1 MARGGARNRSGPPPD
16 PDSARSEQRKFTLQ
30 SLPAEGFTG
39 RIPAF
44 PLAEVK
50 FLMVN
55 AEGEPVTDEAATR
68 AFRAREIALWRELW
82 RTPQAAAWSLDENH
96 WRWRIIATYA
106 RHSVRIESPNVSP
119 ALMGQIHRFAD
130 QIGMTDAGL
139 SAMGWRIAPK
149 EPAETPSRT
158 AGRAKA
164 AVAAPSQGARS
175 RLKVLPGG
183 VA

>member
-1 MARGGARNRSGPPPD
+1 MARGGARIRSGPPAD
-16 PDSARSEQRKFTLQ
+16 PDSGRSDRRKFTLQ
-30 SLPAEGFTG
+30 SLPAEGFAG

-44 PLAEVK
+44 PLARFDIVH
-50 FLMVN
+50 VV
-55 AEGEPVTDEAATR
+55 EGEIEVDEHASKV
-68 AFRAREIALWRELW
+68 FRAREIALWRELW
-82 RTPQAAAWSLDENH
+82 RTPQAAAWSLPENK
-96 WRWRIIATYA
+96 WRHRIVATYA

-139 SAMGWRIAPK
+139 GAMGWKIAVTDKDAPPS
-149 EPAETPSRT
+149 PAGPSP
-158 AGRAKA
+158 RAKA
-164 AVAAPSQGARS
+164 PAPKQGART